1 MANARSWARKTF
13 GDAQLG
19 DERRTSRLV
28 ELAAG
33 VSRKPCGRL
42 TRVFTDGA
50 QREAAFRFVENDAV
64 EARQVALAS
73 HRATAR
79 GCSGASLVYVGLDQ
93 TSLSLVDRQGTKFG
107 RVGPKDTRRRGVLA
121 MSGLA
126 VDLQGTTLG
135 TVALEYWVR
144 PDEHCP
150 RWKQDKRPAE
160 ERESHLWRRAI
171 QSAVA
176 VMGEHAAQCKPWFQL
191 DRGGDFGDVLSLACE
206 QNLLITVRANH
217 NRALGSQY
225 KNRLWQCMTA
235 QPVLGQM
242 TVALPARGG
251 KPARIARLSV
261 RAKKIPFQVAPATK
275 QRRSRPV
282 ELTAV
287 YVSESKGPKD
297 GIEWMLWTTY
307 PVKTTADALHVVK
320 AYTMRWRIED
330 FHRAW
335 KSGHCDIETSQ
346 LRSVDALQRWGAI
359 TAAVA
364 ARAEHLKLR
373 SRTEPDVSAE
383 TELSRH
389 EIDAAIILSGT
400 KKHRRG
406 DSLTLHEVVDL
417 IARAGGYIGKSSG
430 GPPGTMT
437 ISRGLDRIDAAAMA
451 LAAVRC
457 G

>member
-1 MANARSWARKTF
+1 MASARSWAKKTF

-19 DERRTSRLV
+19 DERRTSRLIEV
-28 ELAAG
+28 VAG
-33 VSRKPCGRL
+33 VASRPGGRL
-42 TRVFTDGA
+42 TQVFKDPA
-50 QREAAFRFVENDAV
+50 QREAAFRLIENDAV
-64 EARQVALAS
+64 EAREVALAS

-79 GCSGASLVYVGLDQ
+79 ACSDKDLVYVPVDQ
-93 TSLSLVDRQGTKFG
+93 TGLSLVDRQGTKFG
-107 RVGPKDTRRRGVLA
+107 RVGSNGTRRRGILA

-135 TVALEYWVR
+135 TLALECWVR
-144 PDEHCP
+144 SDEPCP

-160 ERESHLWRRAI
+160 ERESHLWRRALD
-171 QSAVA
+171 STVA
-176 VMGEHAAQCKPWFQL
+176 VMSEHAPKCKPWFQL
-191 DRGGDFGDVLSLACE
+191 DRGGDFGDVLSLAYE
-206 QNLLITVRANH
+206 QNLLVTVRANH
-217 NRALGSQY
+217 NRALGGRHQ
-225 KNRLWQCMTA
+225 KQLWGCMKT

-242 TVALPARGG
+242 TVAVPAREG

-261 RAKKIPFQVAPATK
+261 RAKKIPFLVASATQ

-287 YVSESKGPKD
+287 YVTEPKGPKG

-307 PVKTTADALHVVK
+307 PAKTAADALHVVK

-335 KSGHCDIETSQ
+335 KSSHCDIESSQ

-373 SRTEPDVSAE
+373 SRSEPDVLAE
-383 TELSRH
+383 TELSRL
-389 EIDAAIILSGT
+389 EIDAAIILSET
-400 KKHRRG
+400 KKYRRG
-406 DSLTLHEVVDL
+406 DPLTLHQAVDL
-417 IARAGGYIGKSSG
+417 IARLGGYTGKSSG
-430 GPPGTMT
+430 GPPGTIT
-437 ISRGLDRIDAAAMA
+437 ISRGLDYLSGAVKLMEA
-451 LAAVRC
+451 LRS

>member
-28 ELAAG
+28 EVVTG
-33 VSRKPCGRL
+33 VARRPGGRV
-42 TRVFTDGA
+42 TQVFEDPA
-50 QREAAFRFVENDAV
+50 QREAAFRLIENDAV
-64 EARQVALAS
+64 DAQEVALAS

-79 GCSGASLVYVGLDQ
+79 RCRDAGLVYVPVDQ
-93 TSLSLVDRQGTKFG
+93 TALSLVDREGTKFG
-107 RVGPKDTRRRGVLA
+107 RIGSTEARRRGVEA
-121 MSGLA
+121 MSALA
-126 VDLQGTTLG
+126 VDVKGTTLG
-135 TVALEYWVR
+135 TVGLQYWVR
-144 PDEHCP
+144 SDELCP

-160 ERESHLWRRAI
+160 QRESCLWRRTLE
-171 QSAVA
+171 SAVA
-176 VMGEHAAQCKPWFQL
+176 TMREQAPQCKPWFQL
-191 DRGGDFGDVLSLACE
+191 DRGGDFGDVLSLAHE
-206 QNLLITVRANH
+206 QDLLVTVRANH
-217 NRALGSQY
+217 NRALDEYGG
-225 KNRLWQCMTA
+225 KRLLTCMKA
-235 QPVLGQM
+235 QRVIGQM
-242 TVALPARGG
+242 TVAVPARAG

-261 RAKKIPFQVAPATK
+261 RASKLPLRVAPATK
-275 QRRSRPV
+275 QRRSQPI

-287 YVSESKGPKD
+287 YVSESRGPKD
-297 GIEWMLWTTY
+297 SIEWMLWTTY

-335 KSGHCDIETSQ
+335 KSSHCDIESSQ
-346 LRSVDALQRWGAI
+346 LRSVGALQRWGAI

-373 SRTEPDVSAE
+373 ARSEPDVSAE

-389 EIDAAIILSGT
+389 EIDAAIILSRT

-406 DSLTLHEVVDL
+406 DSLTLHQVVDL

-430 GPPGTMT
+430 GPPGTIT
-437 ISRGLDRIDAAAMA
+437 ISRGLDRIDAAAIA